1 MSIAD
6 LLTIVTAGIEYRQ
19 ADHGVG
25 VVSGPVV
32 NYGEYA
38 ATKRGRETV
47 RPGSFLGLSDPG
59 LPVNI
64 QHRQQAAQRITNGA
78 GLTFRDTET
87 ALYADLLLPDTPIG
101 HAAAA
106 GVRNG
111 ELTGWSTEFVPLIE
125 QAEDGAIAVY
135 RALMVGLGLVDA
147 PAYPSSTV
155 QMRQYDDGE
164 SVLISGPAGAGKTQR
179 ARFLQ
184 QEHGGMVSDFQE
196 TYADLLGI
204 ERDPVTGR
212 YPPRKPEDRY
222 IISIVQEQRR
232 VAIATA
238 QTRGMPIY
246 FTNSLGE
253 EGRRLALL
261 QSLGETAAEEVI
273 DPGEDEVVRRLSVR
287 GKLSEQ
293 CREAIDRWYRPRER
307 EYLPR
312 WFRSRRLAW
321 L

>member
-1 MSIAD
+1 MAD
-6 LLTIVTAGIEYRQ
+6 LLTIHTAGVEFREGRII
-19 ADHGVG
+19 
-25 VVSGPVV
+25 SGPVV
-32 NYGEYA
+32 NYA
-38 ATKRGRETV
+38 DVARTKRGREMIAA
-47 RPGSFLGLSDPG
+47 GAILGLNDPAFAIN
-59 LPVNI
+59 L
-64 QHRQQAAQRITNGA
+64 QHRMQPSERIATVGSGA
-78 GLTFRDTET
+78 LTFQDTPT
-87 ALYADLLLPDTPIG
+87 AL
-101 HAAAA
+101 HAALAVPEGDVGTRA
-106 GVRNG
+106 IEGVRSG
-111 ELTGWSTEFVPLIE
+111 ELTGLSAEFVPLIE
-125 QAEDGAIAVY
+125 SNEGGITIVF
-135 RALMVGLGLVDA
+135 RALGVGLALCDI
-147 PAYPSSTV
+147 PAYPGSLV
-155 QMRQYDDGE
+155 QMRQYEEGE

-179 ARFLQ
+179 ARLLQ
-184 QEHGGMVSDFQE
+184 QDHGGMVSDFQE

-204 ERDPVTGR
+204 ERDPATGR

-253 EGRRLALL
+253 EGRRRALL

-273 DPGEDEVVRRLSVR
+273 DPGEEEVVRRLSVR
-287 GKLSEQ
+287 GVLSEQ
-293 CREAIDRWYRPRER
+293 CQEAISRWYRPRER